1 MAKLTFRYGVMNSSK
16 TANLLMVAYNYV
28 SEGRHIL
35 CLKSSLDTRWN
46 TKEGEKK
53 GLIESRAIPN
63 PRECELVSPT
73 ENIYSIVR
81 EYNAEVK
88 SKYSTELSAVLVDE
102 AQFLTKEQVKQL
114 ALVVDKLDI
123 DVLCFGLKNT
133 YVDGELFEG
142 SKALLYYASSIEEI
156 KTICAYC
163 NEKATMNLFIRNGRA
178 VYAGD
183 TLAIGDVG
191 DASVN
196 SEAYE
201 QVCYHHYLYP
211 PAPIIGENNKGLSK
225 QSYNDKFRHIISNQN
240 PFGIYRKASEVAKL
254 GLKFSF
260 APPLYSKED
269 ALKIKYILLGDICI
283 DLIAYNQFRTT
294 EQKKKT
300 QMGILNITEAVIH
313 FVYHFFENDKATAFR
328 LLKGASCN
336 FIKFYDNKTELDNS
350 FTATCK
356 ETTKNRGIIKLP
368 NGKFA
373 YVDPHT
379 KSSWDFFESI
389 LTGIS
394 TQVNNIEVGFY
405 FDEVEE

>member
-63 PRECELVSPT
+63 PRECELVAPT
-73 ENIYSIVR
+73 ENVYSIVR
-81 EYNAEVK
+81 EYNAEIK
-88 SKYSTELSAVLVDE
+88 SKFSTELSAILVDE

-142 SKALLYYASSIEEI
+142 SKALLYYSSSIEEI

-178 VYAGD
+178 VYSGD

-191 DASVN
+191 DSSVN

-240 PFGIYRKASEVAKL
+240 PFGFYRKSSEVAKL
-254 GLKFSF
+254 GLNFSF
-260 APPLYSKED
+260 APPLNSKEE
-269 ALKIKYILLGDICI
+269 ALRIKYILLGDICI
-283 DLIAYNQFRTT
+283 DLCAYNKYRI
-294 EQKKKT
+294 EVQKKKA
-300 QMGILNITEAVIH
+300 QMGILNITEAIIH

-336 FIKFYDNKTELDNS
+336 FIKFYENAEDFENS
-350 FTATCK
+350 FTSTCK
-356 ETTKNRGIIKLP
+356 ETTKKRGTIELP
-368 NGKFA
+368 NGRFA
-373 YVDPHT
+373 YVDPHI

-405 FDEVEE
+405 YSEADK

>member
-28 SEGRHIL
+28 SEGRQIL

-53 GLIESRAIPN
+53 GWIESRAIPN
-63 PRECELVSPT
+63 PRECELVAPT
-73 ENIYSIVR
+73 ENVYTIVR
-81 EYNAEVK
+81 EYNAEIK
-88 SKYSTELSAVLVDE
+88 AKYSTELSAVLVDE

-114 ALVVDKLDI
+114 ALVVDRLNI

-178 VYAGD
+178 VYSGD

-211 PAPIIGENNKGLSK
+211 PAPIVGENTKGLSK
-225 QSYNDKFRHIISNQN
+225 QSYNDKFKYIINYQN
-240 PFGIYRKASEVAKL
+240 PHGFYRKSSEVAKQ
-254 GLKFSF
+254 GLKFSS
-260 APPLYSKED
+260 APPLSGKED
-269 ALKIKYILLGDICI
+269 ALRIKYIQLGDVSI
-283 DLIAYNQFRTT
+283 DLCAYNQFRTDT
-294 EQKKKT
+294 QGKKT
-300 QMGILNITEAVIH
+300 QMGILNITESIIH

-328 LLKGASCN
+328 LLKSASCN
-336 FIKFYDNKTELDNS
+336 FIKFYDNKTDLDNS
-350 FTATCK
+350 FSSTCK
-356 ETTKNRGIIKLP
+356 ETTKKRGTIELP

-373 YVDPHT
+373 YIDPHT

-389 LTGIS
+389 MTGIS

-405 FDEVEE
+405 YNEAEN